1 MTFLELT
8 EYAKNGMMTPNFGY
22 QSEQLAYLTLVS
34 ILRAY
39 RDGLLTAQQ
48 AREQRDRAEKLFE
61 QAKQEE
67 NDRLNVYRAYQDNMR
82 RVEEDI
88 SHVNRMMADEL
99 GDHRALVDT
108 LVGIVER
115 LVNVKIRRR
124 IE

>member
-8 EYAKNGMMTPNFGY
+8 ECAKNGIMPPTFVY

-61 QAKQEE
+61 RARQEE
-67 NDRLNVYRAYQDNMR
+67 NDRLNVYRAYQNNMR
-82 RVEEDI
+82 SVEEDI
-88 SHVNRMMADEL
+88 SRVNRMMAN
-99 GDHRALVDT
+99 GSRDHRALVDM
-108 LVGIVER
+108 LAGIVER

-124 IE
+124 TE

>member
-1 MTFLELT
+1 MTFSELT

-61 QAKQEE
+61 RARQEE
-67 NDRLNVYRAYQDNMR
+67 NDRLRVYRTYQDNMR

-88 SHVNRMMADEL
+88 SRVNRMMADEL
-99 GDHRALVDT
+99 GDHRALVDV

-115 LVNVKIRRR
+115 LVNVKIRRLT
-124 IE
+124 E

>member
-48 AREQRDRAEKLFE
+48 AREQRDKAEKLFE
-61 QAKQEE
+61 QAKREE
-67 NDRLNVYRAYQDNMR
+67 NDRLNVYRAYQNNMC
-82 RVEEDI
+82 RVEEDV
-88 SHVNRMMADEL
+88 SRVNRMMANGS
-99 GDHRALVDT
+99 GDHRALIDL

-115 LVNVKIRRR
+115 LVNVKIRRQT
-124 IE
+124 E

>member
-8 EYAKNGMMTPNFGY
+8 EYAKNGMMTPNFCY
-22 QSEQLAYLTLVS
+22 QSEQLAYLTVLS

-48 AREQRDRAEKLFE
+48 AREQKDVAEKLFE
-61 QAKQEE
+61 QSKREE
-67 NDRLNVYRAYQDNMR
+67 NDRLNVYRAYQDNMC

-88 SHVNRMMADEL
+88 SRVNRMMADMSS
-99 GDHRALVDT
+99 DHRALVDM

-124 IE
+124 SE

>member
-1 MTFLELT
+1 MTFDELT
-8 EYAKNGMMTPNFGY
+8 ECAKNGMIMPNFGY
-22 QSEQLAYLTLVS
+22 QSEQLAYLTVLS

-48 AREQRDRAEKLFE
+48 AREQKDVAKKLFE
-61 QAKQEE
+61 QSKREE

-88 SHVNRMMADEL
+88 SRVNRMMADGS
-99 GDHRALVDT
+99 GDHRALVDI

-115 LVNVKIRRR
+115 LVNVKLRRQT
-124 IE
+124 E

>member
-1 MTFLELT
+1 MTFSELT

-61 QAKQEE
+61 QSKREE
-67 NDRLNVYRAYQDNMR
+67 NDRLNVYRAYQNNMR
-82 RVEEDI
+82 SVEEDI
-88 SHVNRMMADEL
+88 SRVNRMMAD
-99 GDHRALVDT
+99 GSGNHRALVDM
-108 LVGIVER
+108 LVRIVER
-115 LVNVKIRRR
+115 LVNVKLRRQT
-124 IE
+124 E

>member
-1 MTFLELT
+1 MTFSELT
-8 EYAKNGMMTPNFGY
+8 EYAKNGMMAPNFGY
-22 QSEQLAYLTLVS
+22 QSEQLAYLTLAS

-39 RDGLLTAQQ
+39 RDGLLTAKQ

-61 QAKQEE
+61 RARQEE

-82 RVEEDI
+82 KVEEDI
-88 SHVNRMMADEL
+88 SRVNRMMADGS
-99 GDHRALVDT
+99 GDHRALVDI

-115 LVNVKIRRR
+115 LVNVKIRRW

>member
-61 QAKQEE
+61 RARQEE

-82 RVEEDI
+82 KIEEDV
-88 SHVNRMMADEL
+88 SCVNRMMAD
-99 GDHRALVDT
+99 GSDDHRALVDV

-115 LVNVKIRRR
+115 LVNVKLRRQT
-124 IE
+124 E

>member
-8 EYAKNGMMTPNFGY
+8 EYAKNGMMMPILGH

-48 AREQRDRAEKLFE
+48 AREQRDRAKKLFD

-67 NDRLNVYRAYQDNMR
+67 NDRLRVYRTYQNNMR
-82 RVEEDI
+82 RVEEDV
-88 SHVNRMMADEL
+88 SRVNRMMADES
-99 GDHRALVDT
+99 GDYRALVDI

-124 IE
+124 TE

>member
-1 MTFLELT
+1 MTFSELT

-39 RDGLLTAQQ
+39 RDGQLTAQQ

-61 QAKQEE
+61 QARQEE
-67 NDRLNVYRAYQDNMR
+67 NDRLNVYRAYQDNMH

-88 SHVNRMMADEL
+88 SRVNRMMADGS

-124 IE
+124 TE

>member
-1 MTFLELT
+1 MTFSELT

-48 AREQRDRAEKLFE
+48 AREQKDAAEKLFD
-61 QAKQEE
+61 QSRREE
-67 NDRLNVYRAYQDNMR
+67 NDRLNVYRAYQNNMC

-88 SHVNRMMADEL
+88 SRVNRMMADGS
-99 GDHRALVDT
+99 GDHRALVDM

-115 LVNVKIRRR
+115 LVNVKLRRQT
-124 IE
+124 E

>member
-1 MTFLELT
+1 MTFSELT

-48 AREQRDRAEKLFE
+48 AREQRDRAKKLFE
-61 QAKQEE
+61 RARQEE
-67 NDRLNVYRAYQDNMR
+67 NDRLRVYRAYQNNMR
-82 RVEEDI
+82 SVEEDI
-88 SHVNRMMADEL
+88 SRVNRMMADGS
-99 GDHRALVDT
+99 GDHRALVDM

-115 LVNVKIRRR
+115 LVNVKIRRLP
-124 IE
+124 E

>member
-8 EYAKNGMMTPNFGY
+8 ESAKNGMMTPNFGY

-61 QAKQEE
+61 RARQEE
-67 NDRLNVYRAYQDNMR
+67 NDRLNVYRAYQNNMR
-82 RVEEDI
+82 SVEEDI
-88 SHVNRMMADEL
+88 SRVNRMMADGS

-124 IE
+124 SE

>member
-1 MTFLELT
+1 MTFSELT
-8 EYAKNGMMTPNFGY
+8 EYAKNSMMTPNFGY

-61 QAKQEE
+61 RARQEE

-88 SHVNRMMADEL
+88 SCVNRMMADGS

-124 IE
+124 TE

>member
-1 MTFLELT
+1 MTFSELT

-34 ILRAY
+34 TLRAY

-61 QAKQEE
+61 LARQEE
-67 NDRLNVYRAYQDNMR
+67 NDRLNVYRAYQNNMR
-82 RVEEDI
+82 SVEEDI
-88 SHVNRMMADEL
+88 SRVNRMMADGS
-99 GDHRALVDT
+99 GDHRALVDI

-115 LVNVKIRRR
+115 LVNVKIRRW

>member
-61 QAKQEE
+61 WARQEE

-99 GDHRALVDT
+99 DDHRALVDV

-124 IE
+124 AE

>member
-1 MTFLELT
+1 MTFSELT

-61 QAKQEE
+61 RARQEE
-67 NDRLNVYRAYQDNMR
+67 NDRLNVYRAYQNNMR
-82 RVEEDI
+82 SVEEDI
-88 SHVNRMMADEL
+88 SRINRMMVDEMD
-99 GDHRALVDT
+99 DHRALVDM

>member
-1 MTFLELT
+1 MTFDELT
-8 EYAKNGMMTPNFGY
+8 ECAKNGMMTPSFGY

-61 QAKQEE
+61 QARQEE
-67 NDRLNVYRAYQDNMR
+67 NDRLNVYRAYQNNMR
-82 RVEEDI
+82 RVEEDV
-88 SHVNRMMADEL
+88 SCVNRTMADES
-99 GDHRALVDT
+99 GDHRALVDV

-124 IE
+124 TE

>member
-1 MTFLELT
+1 MTFSELT

-61 QAKQEE
+61 QARQEE
-67 NDRLNVYRAYQDNMR
+67 NDRLNVYRAYQNNMR
-82 RVEEDI
+82 RVEEDV
-88 SHVNRMMADEL
+88 SCVNRMMADGS
-99 GDHRALVDT
+99 GDHRALVDI

-115 LVNVKIRRR
+115 LVNVKLRRQT
-124 IE
+124 E

>member
-1 MTFLELT
+1 MTFSELT

-61 QAKQEE
+61 RARQEE

-88 SHVNRMMADEL
+88 SRVNRMMADEL
-99 GDHRALVDT
+99 GDHRALVDV

-124 IE
+124 TE

>member
-1 MTFLELT
+1 MTFFELT

-61 QAKQEE
+61 RARQEE
-67 NDRLNVYRAYQDNMR
+67 NDRLNVYRAYQNNMR
-82 RVEEDI
+82 SVEEDI
-88 SHVNRMMADEL
+88 SRVNRMMAN
-99 GDHRALVDT
+99 GSRDHRALVDM
-108 LVGIVER
+108 LAGIVER
-115 LVNVKIRRR
+115 LVNVKLRRQTK
-124 IE
+124 

>member
-1 MTFLELT
+1 MTFDELT
-8 EYAKNGMMTPNFGY
+8 ECAKNGMMTPNFGY

-48 AREQRDRAEKLFE
+48 AREQKDVAKKLFE
-61 QAKQEE
+61 QSKREE

-82 RVEEDI
+82 KVEEDV
-88 SHVNRMMADEL
+88 SHVNRMMADGS
-99 GDHRALVDT
+99 GDHRALIDL

-124 IE
+124 TE

>member
-1 MTFLELT
+1 MTFDELT
-8 EYAKNGMMTPNFGY
+8 ECAKNGMITPNFGY

-39 RDGLLTAQQ
+39 WDGLLTAQQ

-61 QAKQEE
+61 QARQEE
-67 NDRLNVYRAYQDNMR
+67 NDRLNVYRAYQNNMR
-82 RVEEDI
+82 RVEEDV
-88 SHVNRMMADEL
+88 SCVNRTMADES
-99 GDHRALVDT
+99 GDHRALVDV

-124 IE
+124 TE

>member
-22 QSEQLAYLTLVS
+22 QSEQLAYLTLVY

-67 NDRLNVYRAYQDNMR
+67 NDRLNVYRAYQNNMR
-82 RVEEDI
+82 SVEEDI
-88 SHVNRMMADEL
+88 SRVNRMMAN
-99 GDHRALVDT
+99 GSSDHRALIDL

-115 LVNVKIRRR
+115 LVNVKLRRQT
-124 IE
+124 E

>member
-8 EYAKNGMMTPNFGY
+8 EYAKNGMMTPNFGH

-48 AREQRDRAEKLFE
+48 VRERRDRAEKLFD

-67 NDRLNVYRAYQDNMR
+67 NDRLRVYRTYQDNMR
-82 RVEEDI
+82 KVEEDI
-88 SHVNRMMADEL
+88 SRVNRMTANGS
-99 GDHRALVDT
+99 GDHRALIDL

-115 LVNVKIRRR
+115 LVNVKLRRQT
-124 IE
+124 E

>member
-1 MTFLELT
+1 MTFDELT
-8 EYAKNGMMTPNFGY
+8 ECAKNGMITPNFGY

-48 AREQRDRAEKLFE
+48 AREQKDVAEKLFD
-61 QAKQEE
+61 QSKREE

-88 SHVNRMMADEL
+88 SHVNRMMVDETD
-99 GDHRALVDT
+99 DHRALVDV

-124 IE
+124 TE

>member
-1 MTFLELT
+1 MTFFELT

-61 QAKQEE
+61 RARQEE
-67 NDRLNVYRAYQDNMR
+67 NDRLNVYRAYQNNMR
-82 RVEEDI
+82 SVEEDI
-88 SHVNRMMADEL
+88 SRVNRMMAN
-99 GDHRALVDT
+99 GSRDHRALVDM
-108 LVGIVER
+108 LAGIVER

-124 IE
+124 TE

>member
-1 MTFLELT
+1 MTFSELT

-22 QSEQLAYLTLVS
+22 QSEQLAYLTVLS

-67 NDRLNVYRAYQDNMR
+67 NDCLNVYRAYQDNMR
-82 RVEEDI
+82 KIEEDV
-88 SHVNRMMADEL
+88 SCVNRMMAN
-99 GDHRALVDT
+99 GSVDHRALVDM

-115 LVNVKIRRR
+115 LVNVKIRRLT
-124 IE
+124 E

>member
-39 RDGLLTAQQ
+39 RDGLLTARQ
-48 AREQRDRAEKLFE
+48 AREQRDRAEKLFN
-61 QAKQEE
+61 QARQEE
-67 NDRLNVYRAYQDNMR
+67 NDRLNVYRAYQNNMR

-88 SHVNRMMADEL
+88 SRVNRMMADGS

-108 LVGIVER
+108 LVGVVER
-115 LVNVKIRRR
+115 LVNVKLRRQTK
-124 IE
+124 

>member
-1 MTFLELT
+1 MTFPELT
-8 EYAKNGMMTPNFGY
+8 EYAKNGMIEPNFNC
-22 QSEQLAYLTLVS
+22 QSEQLAYLTLVC

-48 AREQRDRAEKLFE
+48 AREQRDRAEKLFG

-82 RVEEDI
+82 KVEEDI
-88 SHVNRMMADEL
+88 SRVNRMVADGS
-99 GDHRALVDT
+99 GDHRALVDM

-115 LVNVKIRRR
+115 LVNVKLRRQT
-124 IE
+124 E

>member
-1 MTFLELT
+1 MTFSELT

-22 QSEQLAYLTLVS
+22 QSEQLAYLTVLS

-61 QAKQEE
+61 RAKQEE
-67 NDRLNVYRAYQDNMR
+67 NDRLNVYRAYQNNMR
-82 RVEEDI
+82 SVEEDI
-88 SHVNRMMADEL
+88 SRVNRMMADGS
-99 GDHRALVDT
+99 GDHRALVDV

-115 LVNVKIRRR
+115 LVNVKIRRLT
-124 IE
+124 E